1 MRWTLTW
8 RSLRIL
14 LAVSALVVAFDWFT
28 KEWASQQ
35 GWIVLENSGI
45 SFGMWQ
51 EHGAFWSALIPVI
64 WVVILLLLVFK
75 ELPTNPW
82 PNSLL
87 VGGGLANLL
96 DRALTGGVR
105 DWLPVPFTSI
115 YNNLADWAI
124 ITAFLWIW
132 VQTLRLR
139 GQKSRLDE
147 DARKSIKTALKRR
160 T

>member
-1 MRWTLTW
+1 MRPTLAWATV
-8 RSLRIL
+8 RIL
-14 LAVSALVVAFDWFT
+14 LPVSSLVVALDWFT
-28 KEWASQQ
+28 KEWANQK

-51 EHGAFWSALIPVI
+51 QHGAFWSALIPVI
-64 WVVILLLLVFK
+64 WVGIVFMLFFK
-75 ELPTNPW
+75 ELPTHPW

-96 DRALTGGVR
+96 DRAFTGGVR
-105 DWLPVPFTSI
+105 DWLPVPFTTI

-124 ITAFLWIW
+124 ITAFIW
-132 VQTLRLR
+132 MWACTQRLR
-139 GQKSRLDE
+139 HQKSRLDE
-147 DARKSIKTALKRR
+147 DVKKSIATALKRR